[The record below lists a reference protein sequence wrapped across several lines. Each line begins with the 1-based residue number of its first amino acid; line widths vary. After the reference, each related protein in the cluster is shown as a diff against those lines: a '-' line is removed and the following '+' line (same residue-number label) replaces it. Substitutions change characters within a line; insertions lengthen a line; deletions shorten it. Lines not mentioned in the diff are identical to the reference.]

1 MPRLDYIKKKEN
13 STLLLLGVS
22 EEGESARY
30 TVDESVYENVGAPQR
45 GEELS
50 DSQLW
55 EIAFADEYYRAKK
68 KALSLLSLADNNRRT
83 LKVKLL
89 RYGIRR
95 EIADGVVS
103 EMVSLGYVD
112 EERQLERLIL
122 KEANKRLVGPYKIIP
137 KLARR
142 GYGAE
147 DIRRAIS
154 ALVQSG
160 ELDFNENKRMLIEK
174 KLPVRYD
181 CEELRALLY
190 KQGYKK

>member
-1 MPRLDYIKKKEN
+1 MPRLDYIRKKEN

-30 TVDESVYENVGAPQR
+30 TVDESVYDGVGAPQR

-50 DSQLW
+50 DSQLR

-68 KALSLLSLADNNRRT
+68 KALSLLALADNNERS
-83 LKVKLL
+83 LKMKLL

-95 EIADGVVS
+95 EIAERVVG
-103 EMVSLGYVD
+103 EMVSLGYID
-112 EERQLERLIL
+112 EGRQLQRFIL
-122 KEANKRLVGPYKIIP
+122 REANERLVGPYKIIP

-142 GYGAE
+142 GYRGE

-160 ELDFNENKRMLIEK
+160 ELDFNKNKSILIEK
-174 KLPVRYD
+174 KLGDSPD
-181 CEELRALLY
+181 GDTLEALLY